1 MIDQSPH
8 GLAGTAMYLEECQLL
23 KTFLG
28 SNRKQRSNKFS
39 EKNRGNDTLSKK
51 RHDLVK

>member
-1 MIDQSPH
+1 MIDKSPH
-8 GLAGTAMYLEECQLL
+8 GLAGTAMYLEECQSL

-28 SNRKQRSNKFS
+28 SNRKQRSNTFL

-51 RHDLVK
+51 CHDLVK